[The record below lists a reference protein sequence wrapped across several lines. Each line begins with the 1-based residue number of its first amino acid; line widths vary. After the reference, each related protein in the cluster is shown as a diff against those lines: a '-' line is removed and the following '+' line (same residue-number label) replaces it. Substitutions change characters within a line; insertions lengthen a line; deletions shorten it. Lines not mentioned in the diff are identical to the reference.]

1 MTSRFARPRST
12 VSSFHA
18 RQLLTSIAVVAS
30 AVLTVSC
37 AGRVAPI
44 GTPAPV
50 VASSTP
56 PSFLL
61 GDFQDDYG
69 ARFTVSPNDFFQRSR
84 NHYRIVKWD
93 VDGQYLIARNDSLN
107 TSDAN
112 KWTRIDWI
120 KLNGMAPFEWAFCF
134 TAYKAATRAE
144 AESTPAANRD
154 TPLTGCNRFPFS
166 RMKRTN

>member
-1 MTSRFARPRST
+1 MPATAHSAPTS
-12 VSSFHA
+12 
-18 RQLLTSIAVVAS
+18 S
-30 AVLTVSC
+30 A
-37 AGRVAPI
+37 
-44 GTPAPV
+44 
-50 VASSTP
+50 P

-69 ARFTVSPNDFFQRSR
+69 ARFTVSPDDFFQRSR

-93 VDGQYLIARNDSLN
+93 VVGQYLIARNDSLN
-107 TSDAN
+107 ISDAN

-120 KLNGMAPFEWAFCF
+120 QLNGMAPYEWAFCF